1 MPGRDV
7 DAALGMAGA
16 GRLRSGDPVRIG
28 AYVPLGLLGSGGMG
42 RVYLARPTR
51 QGPER
56 LAAVKVI
63 RPEYAES
70 VEFRRRFEREAAVL
84 ARVRSPHAPRLLD
97 TGFDSDLLWMATE
110 YLPGPNLSEAVH
122 EFGPLP
128 ASAVWRLVGELGR
141 ALDELTAAQVVHRD
155 LKPSNVILGAD
166 GAYVIDFGISQAADA
181 SSITTTG
188 KAVGTPA
195 YMSPE
200 RLRDGRADV
209 VSDVFSLACTLVFA
223 ATGRAPFGDGTGVD
237 VMHRVAF
244 EEPYAD
250 VIGELV
256 AVDPD
261 LADLLSACLSK
272 EAGLR
277 PTPGGLSEAAAARPW
292 PGRWHEPLHSQVT
305 ERRRACEVLSQVP
318 VDETVQLRISAAG
331 TGAAGPGASAGGFGS
346 AAVAASGPASPP
358 AAPPQEP
365 TPGPAPGGTLPRET
379 DVHDVPAGRGRKR
392 RMYLAVVASLAVVA
406 VALTAFLLT
415 RQGDPETEAGPEPAG
430 SVSAP
435 DSPGPGGESGL
446 VSPPPTDTARGGSS
460 PSADGGG
467 RDASPSATASS
478 TRPASPTRTAS
489 GKPGGEESQQPRPPT
504 ATPKPTR
511 PKPPWITQCTYYSGT
526 ALTRFG
532 DKGQR
537 VVQVQCILS
546 KRGYGIGGAGVD
558 GQFGEDTRAAVKKFQ
573 GAKGLEVD
581 GVVGPNTWTALRSR
595 T

>member
-1 MPGRDV
+1 MPGEDV
-7 DAALGMAGA
+7 EAALGMAGA

-42 RVYLARPTR
+42 RVYLARPTNE
-51 QGPER
+51 GAER

-70 VEFRRRFEREAAVL
+70 AEFRRRFEREAAVL
-84 ARVRSPHAPRLLD
+84 ARVHSPHAPRLLD

-122 EFGPLP
+122 AFGPLP
-128 ASAVWRLVGELGR
+128 ASGVWRLVGELGR
-141 ALDELTAAQVVHRD
+141 ALDELTEAQVVHRD

-256 AVDPD
+256 GVDPD
-261 LADLLSACLSK
+261 LADLLSACLAK
-272 EAGLR
+272 EPGLR
-277 PTPGGLSEAAAARPW
+277 PTPGQLTEAAAARPW
-292 PGRWHEPLHSQVT
+292 PGRWHEPLHAQVT
-305 ERRRACEVLSQVP
+305 ARREAYDVLSRVP
-318 VDETVQLRISAAG
+318 VERTVQLRLP
-331 TGAAGPGASAGGFGS
+331 GAAGGPAAGPAPRSASAT
-346 AAVAASGPASPP
+346 PP
-358 AAPPQEP
+358 ALTPAPPP
-365 TPGPAPGGTLPRET
+365 WSVSAPPPAPAPPAGPAPGSTLPRDTE
-379 DVHDVPAGRGRKR
+379 VHGGPGRRGRR
-392 RMYLAVVASLAVVA
+392 RRAYLAVVASLAVCA

-415 RQGDPETEAGPEPAG
+415 RQGEPETEAGPAPAG

-435 DSPGPGGESGL
+435 ESPEPAGESGL
-446 VSPPPTDTARGGSS
+446 TSPSASDTARGGGS

-467 RDASPSATASS
+467 PDASPDATAST

-489 GKPGGEESQQPRPPT
+489 GKPSSRPQPST
-504 ATPKPTR
+504 TPKPTR
-511 PKPPWITQCTYYSGT
+511 TAPPWITQCTYYAGT
-526 ALTRFG
+526 ELTRFG
-532 DKGQR
+532 DRGKR
-537 VVQVQCILS
+537 VVQVQCMLS
-546 KRGYGIGGAGVD
+546 RRGYSIGGAGVD
-558 GQFGEDTRAAVKKFQ
+558 GQFGEDTRTAVKRFQ
-573 GAKGLEVD
+573 RARGLDVD
-581 GVVGPNTWTALRSR
+581 GVVGPNTWRALRSR

>member
-1 MPGRDV
+1 MAGRDAE
-7 DAALGMAGA
+7 AALGMAGA
-16 GRLRSGDPVRIG
+16 GLLRSGDPVRIG
-28 AYVPLGLLGSGGMG
+28 PYVPLGLLGSGGMG
-42 RVYLARPTR
+42 RVYLARPTAH
-51 QGPER
+51 GGER

-110 YLPGPNLSEAVH
+110 YLPGPNLSEAVQ

-128 ASAVWRLVGELGR
+128 ASGVWRLVGELGR

-155 LKPSNVILGAD
+155 LKPSNVILGTD

-250 VIGELV
+250 VIEELV
-256 AVDPD
+256 SVDPG
-261 LADLLSACLSK
+261 LADLLSACLAK
-272 EAGLR
+272 EPGRR
-277 PTPGGLSEAAAARPW
+277 PTPGRLSEAAAARPW
-292 PGRWHEPLHSQVT
+292 PGRWHEPLHAQVAA
-305 ERRRACEVLSQVP
+305 RREAYDVLSQVP
-318 VDETVQLRISAAG
+318 VDGTVQLRL
-331 TGAAGPGASAGGFGS
+331 PGAGIGAGAPGQAPAP
-346 AAVAASGPASPP
+346 AAFPPSPASVAAS
-358 AAPPQEP
+358 
-365 TPGPAPGGTLPRET
+365 PGPVPPPGGTLPRET
-379 DVHDVPAGRGRKR
+379 GVRGEPSGRGRKR
-392 RMYLAVVASLAVVA
+392 RVRLAVVASLAVVA
-406 VALTAFLLT
+406 VALAAFLMT
-415 RQGDPETEAGPEPAG
+415 RPGEPESEAGPAPAG
-430 SVSAP
+430 SVSAS
-435 DSPGPGGESGL
+435 DSPGQSGESGL
-446 VSPPPTDTARGGSS
+446 TSPSASGTAPGGSS
-460 PSADGGG
+460 PGADGGG
-467 RDASPSATASS
+467 RDGAPSSGASS

-489 GKPGGEESQQPRPPT
+489 GRPGGQESQKPRPPT
-504 ATPKPTR
+504 TRPKPTR
-511 PKPPWITQCTYYSGT
+511 PTPPWIKQCTYYSGN

-537 VVQVQCILS
+537 VVQVQCVLS

-573 GAKGLEVD
+573 GAKGLDAD
-581 GVVGPNTWTALRSR
+581 GMVGPNTWAALRSR